1 MDIVLFALRILFALA
16 LYAFLGVV
24 LWALLRE
31 HRDANAQPTPAALV
45 RSQDDGTPS
54 QGAGSH
60 FTLNPHAPTWIG
72 RDPNCAIHVN
82 SERASTRHAR
92 VDWRADTQA
101 WWIEDSASR
110 NGTLV
115 NGERVMKAQL
125 SSGDVIEIGG
135 VQFRMETGD
144 TRQEA
149 RS

>member
-1 MDIVLFALRILFALA
+1 MDILLFALRILFALA

-31 HRDANAQPTPAALV
+31 HRDAHTQPAPAALARMEQDGA
-45 RSQDDGTPS
+45 RSQR
-54 QGAGSH
+54 AGSH
-60 FTLNPHAPTWIG
+60 FTLSTQAPTWIG

-135 VQFRMETGD
+135 VQFRVEIGEEEIGD
-144 TRQEA
+144 
-149 RS
+149 